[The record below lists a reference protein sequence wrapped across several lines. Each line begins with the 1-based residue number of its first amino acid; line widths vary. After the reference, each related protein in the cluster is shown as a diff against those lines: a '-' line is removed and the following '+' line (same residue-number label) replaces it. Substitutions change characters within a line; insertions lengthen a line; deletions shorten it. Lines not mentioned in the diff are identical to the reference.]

1 MPTLKRIPR
10 WVDALWLICLA
21 LYIVAGAAIVPFHG
35 DESTLMVMGRDYHTI
50 FVDGDLDKVLFDSSW
65 QVAPYEQHLRLL
77 NGTVSKTIYGW
88 LQALNGIE
96 PRDLNSNWAWGRS
109 YNFNRARG
117 AVPESELLRQARL
130 AAALQLALAAALFFQ
145 FVRMT
150 TNRPTA
156 FLASALFALHPNMLI
171 NGRRAMM
178 EGSHILGLMLVLVAA
193 AWLLQE
199 RRWWRY
205 ALLGVCAGFAIAA
218 KHPNVVICAL
228 VFLALARQPT
238 WQLLQS
244 RGKAWL
250 RPARELMGLAL
261 AGVITVIVFLIL
273 NPAWWREPLDV
284 ALHVVGQRQQLLQNQ
299 VDVFGGYNSAAEQ
312 VSGFF
317 EFVFVGAR
325 QYFEVSGWANYD
337 VITAQIS
344 AYEQSWLAGL
354 LFIGESGRLGVIS
367 LILTIFG
374 GLMLA
379 RDRDISRDTRWLVLI
394 WIVGSALATLW
405 LTPLPWARYYLA
417 LLPAVILLVS
427 YALIRLAQSLIRDP
441 YARADGIAV
450 LD

>member
-1 MPTLKRIPR
+1 MPTLNKLPR
-10 WVDALWLICLA
+10 WVDALWLACLA
-21 LYIVAGAAIVPFHG
+21 LYIVAGAASAPFHG
-35 DESTLMVMGRDYHTI
+35 DESTLLLMGLDYHTI
-50 FVDGDLDKVLFDSSW
+50 FVDGDLDRILFDRTW

-88 LQALNGIE
+88 LQALNGIG
-96 PRDLNSNWAWGRS
+96 PRDLNRNWSWELGYDA
-109 YNFNRARG
+109 NVARG

-130 AAALQLALAAALFFQ
+130 ASALQLALAAALFFQ

-156 FLASALFALHPNMLI
+156 YLASALFALHPNMLI

-178 EGSHILGLMLVLVAA
+178 EGSHILGLMLVLLAA

-205 ALLGVCAGFAIAA
+205 GLLGVCAGFAIAA
-218 KHPNVVICAL
+218 KHPNTVICAL
-228 VFLALARQPT
+228 VLLALARQPT
-238 WQLLQS
+238 WQLLRS
-244 RGKAWL
+244 LGKDWL
-250 RPARELMGLAL
+250 PSLRQL
-261 AGVITVIVFLIL
+261 AGVVLAGLITVIVFLLL
-273 NPAWWREPLDV
+273 NPAWWREPLDI
-284 ALHVVGQRQQLLQNQ
+284 AQHVVVQRQQLLQNQ
-299 VDVFGGYNSAAEQ
+299 VDAFGGYGSFAEQ

-325 QYFEVSGWANYD
+325 QYFEVAGWANYD
-337 VITAQIS
+337 VITSQIS
-344 AYEQSWLAGL
+344 VYEQSWLAGL
-354 LFIGESGRLGVIS
+354 LFIGESGRLGVVCLLLS
-367 LILTIFG
+367 VFG
-374 GLMLA
+374 AFTLA

-394 WIVGSALATLW
+394 WIFGSALATLW

-417 LLPAVILLVS
+417 LLPALILLVS

-441 YARADGIAV
+441 YARADDFAV